1 MSLTEKLNL
10 FVASLGL
17 IEVKGSAHAPRRLAF
32 MPVKASNLKREIN
45 QTPK

>member
-17 IEVKGSAHAPRRLAF
+17 IVVKVRDSYGRCVPGETSEALA
-32 MPVKASNLKREIN
+32 PVK
-45 QTPK
+45 